1 MTDLGKKYAKYKI
14 TTNYHEESKWNAG
27 FRGESKSN
35 SKFSLVFCI
44 YRVGDPFAFFQNC
57 FFFPVMVVRQSKVPL
72 EPYNSHKISH
82 IPCLPH
88 CFFFLISFQ
97 LIIYLLSLNSKSRQL
112 NIKRIYEFLSVR
124 KRVIFS
130 ICPFSI
136 RAFLAIF
143 WQFSIGKKS

>member
-1 MTDLGKKYAKYKI
+1 MPNTRLQPIIMKSPNGMPDFRVKVNQIQNLVSFSASTGWMTLLYLSELLFLPCDGR
-14 TTNYHEESKWNAG
+14 TG
-27 FRGESKSN
+27 
-35 SKFSLVFCI
+35 
-44 YRVGDPFAFFQNC
+44 
-57 FFFPVMVVRQSKVPL
+57 QSKVPL

-143 WQFSIGKKS
+143 